1 MQFATE
7 FWNGRAIAKIICT
20 YGEAVLVVGLGETQ
34 STGWGPEKLGSQEG
48 EGGSQGSGQARSAP
62 PRRICNEGR
71 MERPTFAPPSPCSVD
86 SFGGLVLHSPAY
98 SRDAGYPVLNL
109 RSYRP

>member
-7 FWNGRAIAKIICT
+7 SWNGRAIVKMKELFE
-20 YGEAVLVVGLGETQ
+20 YLELWLGETQ

-48 EGGSQGSGQARSAP
+48 GVGSQGSGQARLA
-62 PRRICNEGR
+62 RRAGGLQRRAN
-71 MERPTFAPPSPCSVD
+71 ERPTFVPPSPCSVD

-98 SRDAGYPVLNL
+98 SRDAGYPA
-109 RSYRP
+109 